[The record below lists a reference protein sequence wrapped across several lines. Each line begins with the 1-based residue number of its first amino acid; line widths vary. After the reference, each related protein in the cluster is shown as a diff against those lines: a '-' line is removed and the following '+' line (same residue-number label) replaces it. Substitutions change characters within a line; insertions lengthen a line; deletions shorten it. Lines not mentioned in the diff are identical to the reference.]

1 MKMKPYLVDFWNRNL
16 YHEWYLLIL
25 SKSVLLFVTNTIM
38 QYLQF
43 NKSISTTKVFVR
55 SSLGPCYS
63 IQRSSYVI
71 LWIQEPATMNTV
83 GRESS
88 TSIQQYLCPSPV
100 SDTTHSGNR
109 WTISLTTFKIH
120 HLHHTRHHDLY
131 SWERSCIT
139 SRRVVKMCINGTC
152 WVGGNAA
159 KAVYTTQ
166 HNKRVYHMI
175 LHAMHPPCSISK
187 AGNCTYLP
195 FHPPFEPQT

>member
-1 MKMKPYLVDFWNRNL
+1 MKMKPYLVDCWNRNL

-25 SKSVLLFVTNTIM
+25 SISVLLFVTNTIM

-120 HLHHTRHHDLY
+120 NLHHTRHHDLY

-139 SRRVVKMCINGTC
+139 L
-152 WVGGNAA
+152 GGLWRCVSMEHVELEAMRPRL
-159 KAVYTTQ
+159 YTQ

-195 FHPPFEPQT
+195 FHPPYEPQT